1 MPPLIKTIVQ
11 GRYIWII
18 RKEKIR
24 FRKILIEK
32 EREIKTEIHV
42 DGNQIELNFNI
53 NEKATPQYFQI
64 PEKKE
69 IEQIETQTFFEI
81 HNLMQ
86 GYKWISKITERM
98 KDRDKIIA
106 LNNIRSDIIKIIKGL
121 EIEEHIINNFIIN
134 YRLLKK
140 DHPEAIHLIT
150 IGYKNLIIEKRQ
162 KKDFDGVTIS
172 EMKTKIKKISFF
184 FLTLL
189 EHVEED
195 LKIVESKRIVTK
207 ENEQSVNNGKR
218 VIWIGNKEQ
227 LLELF
232 FQLNDNGFIPT
243 YDEYIILGHFRI
255 INTDDKE
262 IREKE
267 IYPNSQFLWL
277 GSDKDFVQLI
287 NGLVEAGYSPKGSK
301 YKNFSEQFFK

>member
-1 MPPLIKTIVQ
+1 MPYFLPLQLKKLNNTLASISTYQKKLEYIKNQKRINAKEIKCLQFVVKNPFNYKILLQKKYPGMIWILHSYSLFAEEKIEYIVPKIFLIFKPLIKTIVQ

-162 KKDFDGVTIS
+162 KKRF
-172 EMKTKIKKISFF
+172 
-184 FLTLL
+184 
-189 EHVEED
+189 
-195 LKIVESKRIVTK
+195 
-207 ENEQSVNNGKR
+207 
-218 VIWIGNKEQ
+218 
-227 LLELF
+227 
-232 FQLNDNGFIPT
+232 
-243 YDEYIILGHFRI
+243 
-255 INTDDKE
+255 
-262 IREKE
+262 
-267 IYPNSQFLWL
+267 
-277 GSDKDFVQLI
+277 
-287 NGLVEAGYSPKGSK
+287 
-301 YKNFSEQFFK
+301 